1 MQALGIQL
9 PNLPELDKED
19 IEAVRS
25 FLPGKLLSRT
35 AALFALAVLVLGFA
49 GLVDQ
54 GLKRLLDVDLSSTP
68 WLHYGLLFGL
78 PALAVGSQLA
88 VEWRAESGRRT
99 LQRLAVRAGVEQS
112 GYFRIG
118 PYLNNAEDRVK
129 FDRADRAH
137 EKVLNWI
144 ERSTSMPLYLTGDSG
159 SGKSSL
165 LNAFVLPA
173 VHDHGWTVVEARGW
187 RDPETALRNAILQ
200 LPSAH
205 RLRPG
210 GRQELRPLLAAAART
225 AGTRLLLVLDQ
236 FEEFL
241 ILGEREQQQK
251 FAALIA
257 NLQTAPIQALSLLL
271 VVRSD
276 YQTLLDDAGL
286 PPLRHGENF
295 YQIGRFTIAAASAFM
310 ARSGLELHPD
320 TLDRL
325 LTSAAELDET
335 PGLVR
340 PITLNV
346 IGYVLATGKAV
357 AMSTDAGQLV
367 RRYIELT
374 VGQPAIRDFAPRVLE
389 QLVTEQGTKRPRS
402 EPELAASTGL
412 RRGEVRA
419 VLNGLADAALARP
432 LDPDEGVWELSHD
445 FIARAMTRFLGRGRH
460 ELLRRGAFYAAP
472 ALLVAMLLGAAGVVA
487 WDRFSPYEIRSEL
500 AERGLTVTATPDGLI
515 AEGNSHLTPQ
525 TFLSIGPLLAKLPSL
540 KSLDLSSTKVD
551 NLEPLRSISA
561 VRSLDLSRTKVN
573 DLEPLKG
580 LAALETLNLSE
591 TTINDLEP
599 LKNHTALRSLT
610 LHAARQRL
618 NPEQLKCLTA
628 LQSLY
633 LRRTQIDNLD
643 ELLKGQLEPQK
654 CHLNPL
660 GLGSWEPLNLKPL
673 MGLTKLR
680 SLDLSEAAVNDLEP
694 LRGLT
699 ALQSLN
705 LSSTQIDN
713 FEPLNGLTAL
723 RELNL
728 DRTEVDN
735 LEPLNGLTALQ
746 KLDLIGTKVYNL
758 EPLKGLTKLQSLDLS
773 RSQVN
778 NLGPLKGLTEL
789 KWLSLSGTH
798 VHYLE
803 PLQDLTKLE
812 GLDLSDTQVD
822 NLELLKGL
830 TALRSFSAS
839 GTLVSN
845 LEPLKGLNAL
855 RELSL
860 NSTLVDNVDPL
871 KGLTKLEWLD
881 LSNTRVDNLEPLK
894 GLTALKI
901 KIIR

>member
-1 MQALGIQL
+1 MAEALGIEL
-9 PNLPELDKED
+9 PKLPALNEED
-19 IEAVRS
+19 LKAVRS
-25 FLPGKLLSRT
+25 FLPGKLLSCT
-35 AALFALAVLVLGFA
+35 AALFALAVLVLDLA

-54 GLKRLLDVDLSSTP
+54 GVRRLLDADLSSTP
-68 WLHYGLLFGL
+68 SHYGLLFGL
-78 PALAVGSQLA
+78 PLLAVASQL
-88 VEWRAESGRRT
+88 VIELRAERSRRT
-99 LQRLAVRAGVEQS
+99 LQRLAVQTGVEQS

-118 PYLNNAEDRVK
+118 PYLTTAEDRTK

-137 EKVLNWI
+137 ERVLSWI
-144 ERSTSMPLYLTGDSG
+144 EHSAGMPLYLTGDSG

-165 LNAFVLPA
+165 LNAFVLPTLR
-173 VHDHGWTVVEARGW
+173 DRGW
-187 RDPETALRNAILQ
+187 IVIQARAWQDPETALRNALSQ
-200 LPSAH
+200 LPSA
-205 RLRPG
+205 RRS
-210 GRQELRPLLAAAART
+210 RQAESQELRHLLTTATRAA
-225 AGTRLLLVLDQ
+225 GIRLLLVLDQ

-241 ILGEREQQQK
+241 ILGQHETQQK
-251 FAALIA
+251 FASLITS
-257 NLQTAPIQALSLLL
+257 LRTTPIQALSLLL
-271 VVRSD
+271 VLRSD
-276 YQTLLDDAGL
+276 YQTLLDDIGL
-286 PPLRHGENF
+286 PPPWHGDNF
-295 YQIGRFTIAAASAFM
+295 YQIGRFAMAAATNFM
-310 ARSGLELHPD
+310 TRSGLNLQAD
-320 TLDRL
+320 MLDHL
-325 LTSAAELDET
+325 LNSATELDET

-346 IGYVLATGKAV
+346 IGYVLATGKTL
-357 AMSTDAGQLV
+357 AMSADAGQLV

-618 NPEQLKCLTA
+618 NPEQLK
-628 LQSLY
+628 
-633 LRRTQIDNLD
+633 
-643 ELLKGQLEPQK
+643 
-654 CHLNPL
+654 
-660 GLGSWEPLNLKPL
+660 
-673 MGLTKLR
+673 
-680 SLDLSEAAVNDLEP
+680 
-694 LRGLT
+694 
-699 ALQSLN
+699 
-705 LSSTQIDN
+705 
-713 FEPLNGLTAL
+713 
-723 RELNL
+723 
-728 DRTEVDN
+728 
-735 LEPLNGLTALQ
+735 
-746 KLDLIGTKVYNL
+746 
-758 EPLKGLTKLQSLDLS
+758 
-773 RSQVN
+773 
-778 NLGPLKGLTEL
+778 
-789 KWLSLSGTH
+789 
-798 VHYLE
+798 
-803 PLQDLTKLE
+803 
-812 GLDLSDTQVD
+812 
-822 NLELLKGL
+822 
-830 TALRSFSAS
+830 
-839 GTLVSN
+839 
-845 LEPLKGLNAL
+845 
-855 RELSL
+855 
-860 NSTLVDNVDPL
+860 
-871 KGLTKLEWLD
+871 
-881 LSNTRVDNLEPLK
+881 
-894 GLTALKI
+894 
-901 KIIR
+901 